1 MENSQLIDNELEYT
15 NHLELTTEMKNQII
29 VSAKW
34 AKLLSFVGILI
45 LVLLVASLHFSIIIV
60 GSIFIMAIYF
70 TFLFFSL
77 IMILPSVYYLF
88 NFSNAILKIKNEA
101 NMEVYLFAFE
111 NLKKL
116 FTFLNIV
123 YKVIYIYLILV
134 FLTLILFIWNQMF

>member
-15 NHLELTTEMKNQII
+15 KHIELTTEMKNQII

-70 TFLFFSL
+70 TILFFSL

-88 NFSNAILKIKNEA
+88 NFSNVILQIKNEA
-101 NMEVYLFAFE
+101 NMEVYQFAFE

-116 FTFLNIV
+116 FKFLNIV

-134 FLTLILFIWNQMF
+134 FFISIFLLLNI

>member
-15 NHLELTTEMKNQII
+15 KHLELTTEMKNQII

-101 NMEVYLFAFE
+101 NMEVYQFAFE

-134 FLTLILFIWNQMF
+134 FLISIFLLLNI

>member
-15 NHLELTTEMKNQII
+15 KHLELTTEMKNQII

-101 NMEVYLFAFE
+101 NMEVYQFAFE

-116 FTFLNIV
+116 FKFLNIV

-134 FLTLILFIWNQMF
+134 FLISIFLLLNI

>member
-1 MENSQLIDNELEYT
+1 MENSQLIDNELEYAK
-15 NHLELTTEMKNQII
+15 HLELTTEMKNQII

-45 LVLLVASLHFSIIIV
+45 LVLLVGSLHFSIIIMV
-60 GSIFIMAIYF
+60 NIFITAIYF
-70 TFLFFSL
+70 TILFFSL

-88 NFSNAILKIKNEA
+88 NFYNAILQIKNEDKV
-101 NMEVYLFAFE
+101 EFYQFAFE

-116 FTFLNIV
+116 FKFLNIV

-134 FLTLILFIWNQMF
+134 FFISIFLLLNI

>member
-15 NHLELTTEMKNQII
+15 KHLELTTEMKNQII

-70 TFLFFSL
+70 TILFFSL

-116 FTFLNIV
+116 FKLLNIV

>member
-15 NHLELTTEMKNQII
+15 KHLELTTEMKNQIM

-45 LVLLVASLHFSIIIV
+45 LVLLVATLHFSIIIV
-60 GSIFIMAIYF
+60 GNIFIMAIYF

-88 NFSNAILKIKNEA
+88 NFSNAILQIKNEA
-101 NMEVYLFAFE
+101 IMEVYQFAFE

-134 FLTLILFIWNQMF
+134 FLISIFLLLNI

>member
-15 NHLELTTEMKNQII
+15 KHIELTTEMKNQII

-77 IMILPSVYYLF
+77 LMILPSVYYLF
-88 NFSNAILKIKNEA
+88 NFSNAILQIKNEA

>member
-15 NHLELTTEMKNQII
+15 KHLELTTEMKNQIM

-88 NFSNAILKIKNEA
+88 NFSNAILQIKNEA

-116 FTFLNIV
+116 FKLLNIV
-123 YKVIYIYLILV
+123 FKVIYIYLILV